1 MNTPIPRIG
10 IVAAEWNDFIGAK
23 LIAGAREALAVHGL
37 PDANV
42 DLVRC
47 PGSFEI
53 PVVVNAM
60 ATSGVFDAVIALG
73 VVIRGDTA
81 HFEYVSGPVAYGLA
95 EIGVRT
101 GIPCIFG
108 VLTTENVEKA
118 LDRAGGAH
126 GNKGAEAASA
136 ALQTL
141 QALAQVRKAVDSK
154 PFSGFGF

>member
-1 MNTPIPRIG
+1 MESLTPRIG
-10 IVAAEWNDFIGAK
+10 IVAAEWNDFIVSK
-23 LIAGAREALAVHGL
+23 LIAGANEALATYGV
-37 PDANV
+37 PASNIT
-42 DLVRC
+42 LVRC

-60 ATSGVFDAVIALG
+60 ATGGAFDAVIALG

-95 EIGVRT
+95 EIAVRT
-101 GIPCIFG
+101 SIPCIFG
-108 VLTTENVEKA
+108 VLTTENIEQA
-118 LDRAGGAH
+118 LDRAGGNH

-141 QALAQVRKAVDSK
+141 QALANVRNASATT
-154 PFSGFGF
+154 P